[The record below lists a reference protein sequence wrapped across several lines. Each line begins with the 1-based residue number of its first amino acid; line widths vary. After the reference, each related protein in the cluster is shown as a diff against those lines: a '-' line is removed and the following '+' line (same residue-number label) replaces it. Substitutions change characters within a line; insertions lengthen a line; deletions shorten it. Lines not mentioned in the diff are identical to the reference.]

1 MSAPGR
7 LGGEYGSAQNEG
19 GQSRPQPGAAGPRTL
34 FDKLWDAHVVA
45 EVAPGV
51 SLLHVDRHLVHDLG
65 GHTAFTELE
74 RRGLRVR
81 NPRQVF
87 AVPDHVVS
95 TAPGRTGGNA
105 DWSTMHIAGLR
116 DGCRRWGIRLFDV
129 NDAEQGIVHV
139 IGPEQGLTLPGMLL
153 LCGDSHTSTH
163 GAMGALAWGI
173 GASEIVHVLATQTIV
188 QRRPRRMRIR
198 FDGKPGR
205 GVEAKDLILHVIG
218 ELGAA
223 GGTGY
228 AVEYAGPAIEAMEI
242 PGRLTLCNLSIEM
255 GAKVGMIA
263 PDERTFA
270 YVAGR
275 PYAPRGEL
283 WDKALVQWR
292 RLRTDEGAVFD
303 REVRID
309 ASAVAPQITWGTSPQ
324 DVIAIDA
331 TVPDPAQASDAERR
345 EAIAAALAYMDLA
358 PGKPI
363 AGTRIDRVFIGSCT
377 NSRFADLER
386 AAGVVRG
393 HRVAPHVEAWV
404 VPGSQAVK
412 REAEAAGLDRIF
424 LEAGFQWREP
434 GCSLC
439 VGANGEMVGPG
450 QRCVST
456 SNRNFV
462 GRQGPGAR
470 THLASPAMAAAA
482 AIAGA
487 ITDVRALPE

>member
-1 MSAPGR
+1 MNTPA
-7 LGGEYGSAQNEG
+7 A
-19 GQSRPQPGAAGPRTL
+19 RPLPPRTL

-45 EVAPGV
+45 EMAPGI
-51 SLLHVDRHLVHDLG
+51 SLLHVDRHLIHDLG
-65 GHTAFTELE
+65 GHTAFTALE
-74 RRGLRVR
+74 RQGLTVR
-81 NPRQVF
+81 NPGQVF

-105 DWSTMHIAGLR
+105 EWSTLHIDGLR
-116 DGCRRWGIRLFDV
+116 RGCRKWGIRLFDV

-139 IGPEQGLTLPGMLL
+139 IGPEQGLTLPGVLL
-153 LCGDSHTSTH
+153 LCGDSHTCTH
-163 GAMGALAWGI
+163 GALGALAWGI

-188 QRRPRRMRIR
+188 QRRPRRMRVWV
-198 FDGKPGR
+198 DGVLPAGT
-205 GVEAKDLILHVIG
+205 EPKDLILRVIG
-218 ELGAA
+218 ELGA
-223 GGTGY
+223 GGGVGY
-228 AVEYAGPAIEAMEI
+228 AIEYAGPAVENMGI

-255 GAKVGMIA
+255 GAKVGLIA
-263 PDERTFA
+263 PDERTFE

-275 PYAPRGEL
+275 PFAPQGAM
-283 WDKALVQWR
+283 WDRALAQWR
-292 RLRTDEGAVFD
+292 GLRSDDNAVFE

-309 ASAVAPQITWGTSPQ
+309 AASVAPQITWGTSPQ

-331 TVPDPAQASDAERR
+331 RVPDPALAADADAERR
-345 EAIAAALAYMDLA
+345 DAISAALDYMDLA
-358 PGKPI
+358 PGQPI

-377 NSRFADLER
+377 NSRFADLES
-386 AAGVVRG
+386 AAGIARG
-393 HRVAPHVEAWV
+393 RHVAAHVEAWV

-412 REAEAAGLDRIF
+412 KEAEAAGLARIF
-424 LEAGFQWREP
+424 RDAGFQWREP

-439 VGANGEMVGPG
+439 VGANGEMIAPG

-470 THLASPAMAAAA
+470 THLASPARAAAA

-487 ITDVRALPE
+487 ITDVRTMLR